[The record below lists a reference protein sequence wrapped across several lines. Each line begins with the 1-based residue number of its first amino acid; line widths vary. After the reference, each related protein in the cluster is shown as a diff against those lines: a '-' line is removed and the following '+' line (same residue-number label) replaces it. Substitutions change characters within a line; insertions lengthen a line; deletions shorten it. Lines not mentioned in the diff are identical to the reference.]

1 MMMKGLT
8 SLPEKWK
15 NAAGCLA
22 AFLIPFCSIMIIRI
36 LMMNG
41 GEISIDGFY
50 HAGMGKLGPGV
61 FTAKQFPWTDLAIWK
76 TTFADKELLYHFI
89 LWLIFRFQEMLGFST
104 GVPFHFAASVFLAL
118 VCGAW
123 VYALKAYKVPFSLM
137 CAGGL
142 LLPFSAPNWTYRLVM
157 LRPHVLSLAFILF
170 IIGFMARK
178 MSFKWRCIVVGVT
191 SFLYCWSYSNPHF
204 IVLPVLFFSLF
215 QFRNEGKKVLLL
227 PLLSFVSVMLGLIL
241 HPQMPNTFKIWK
253 LQSWDA
259 MFAPMLAS
267 MQSARPSEML
277 PPGLIWL
284 STIVPLLLLGFYTL
298 YLLIRRIER
307 GGWKFVEPCVY
318 ALALLAFGFLGGTF
332 LVMRSIEYGGPL
344 TVLLFLILIWQA
356 WRDGLPPLQ
365 GGGSVRRV
373 MLPVLLVTILISVF
387 SMVLAVV
394 DGRKG
399 VRYPPEKMAAWMK
412 ENLYK
417 GEVVVNLDWSDFAQL
432 FYASPDQYYLWGL
445 DPVFAQYA
453 NPRKVK
459 MLIYTRDPMRRPL
472 HYAYIGKMFRSRYAV
487 ILYPRVPHA
496 SFLASAGWK
505 LKKEFRRDDGRP
517 EGWIF
522 ALDEREAIQLP
533 HTQILMQK

>member
-1 MMMKGLT
+1 MMMKWLA
-8 SLPEKWK
+8 SLPEKWR
-15 NAAGCLA
+15 NVLGCLA
-22 AFLIPFCSIMIIRI
+22 AFLIPFCSIMVIRI

-61 FTAKQFPWTDLAIWK
+61 FAAKQFPWTDLAIWK
-76 TTFADKELLYHFI
+76 TTFADKELLYHFL
-89 LWLIFRFQEMLGFST
+89 LWIIFRIQGMFGIST
-104 GVPFHFAASVFLAL
+104 GVPFHFAASIFLAL

-123 VYALKAYKVPFSLM
+123 VYALRAYKVPFSLM

-170 IIGFMARK
+170 VIGFMARK
-178 MSFKWRCIVVGVT
+178 MSFRWRCIIIGVV

-204 IVLPVLFFSLF
+204 IVIPVLFFALF
-215 QFRNEGKKVLLL
+215 QFRSEGRKVLLL
-227 PLLSFVSVMLGLIL
+227 PVFSFLSVMLGLIL

-259 MFAPMLAS
+259 LFSPMMAS
-267 MQSARPSEML
+267 MQTAKPTEML

-284 STIVPLLLLGFYTL
+284 STIVPLLLLGLYTL

-307 GGWKFVEPCVY
+307 GGWKFVDQNVY
-318 ALALLAFGFLGGTF
+318 PLAFLAAGFLGGTF
-332 LVMRSIEYGGPL
+332 LAMRAIEYGGPL

-356 WRDGLPPLQ
+356 LRDGLPLPGQ
-365 GGGSVRRV
+365 GGGQRRV
-373 MLPVLLVTILISVF
+373 VLLVLLVTVLISGF
-387 SMVLAVV
+387 SMVLSVV

-412 ENLYK
+412 TNLHK
-417 GEVVVNLDWSDFAQL
+417 GEIIVNLDWSDFAQM
-432 FYASPDQYYLWGL
+432 FYAAPDQYYLWGL
-445 DPVFAQYA
+445 DPVFAQSV
-453 NPRKVK
+453 NPKKVK
-459 MLIYTRDPMRRPL
+459 MLFYTRDPRRRPL
-472 HYAYIGKMFRSRYAV
+472 NYAYIGRVFRSRYAV

-496 SFLASAGWK
+496 AFLASAGWK

-522 ALDEREAIQLP
+522 ALDEREAVTLP
-533 HTQILMQK
+533 HTRIMPQK